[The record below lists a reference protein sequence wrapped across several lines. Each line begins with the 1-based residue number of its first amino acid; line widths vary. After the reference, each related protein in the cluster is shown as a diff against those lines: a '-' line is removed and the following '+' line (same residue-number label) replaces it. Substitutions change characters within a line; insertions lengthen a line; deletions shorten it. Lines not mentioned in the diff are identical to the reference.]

1 MTRSVM
7 REHIF
12 KILFRAEFYDTQEM
26 AQQINYY
33 LEEVPKVTEKEVN
46 EITGK
51 VLNIVD
57 KIPEID
63 EMINSVSKSWPT
75 SRLGK
80 SELTIMRLAV
90 YEIKFDEDIPTNVAI
105 NEAVELAKKYG
116 ADNAPSFNQWC
127 ACTAGRLIS
136 ILGRIM

>member
-12 KILFRAEFYDTQEM
+12 KILFRAEFYDAQEM
-26 AQQINYY
+26 TQQINYY

-80 SELTIMRLAV
+80 IRAYNYAV
-90 YEIKFDEDIPTNVAI
+90 LPIYEIKFDEDIPTNVAI

-116 ADNAPSFNQWC
+116 ADNAPSFINGVLAQL
-127 ACTAGRLIS
+127 AD
-136 ILGRIM
+136 

>member
-12 KILFRAEFYDTQEM
+12 KILFRAEFYDAQEM
-26 AQQINYY
+26 TQQINYY

-116 ADNAPSFNQWC
+116 ADNAPSFINGVLAQLADLLAYW
-127 ACTAGRLIS
+127 GE
-136 ILGRIM
+136 

>member
-12 KILFRAEFYDTQEM
+12 KILFRAEFYDAQEM
-26 AQQINYY
+26 TQQINYY

-63 EMINSVSKSWPT
+63 EMINSVSKNKPSWQIRAYNYA
-75 SRLGK
+75 S
-80 SELTIMRLAV
+80 
-90 YEIKFDEDIPTNVAI
+90 
-105 NEAVELAKKYG
+105 
-116 ADNAPSFNQWC
+116 C
-127 ACTAGRLIS
+127 
-136 ILGRIM
+136 RI

>member
-1 MTRSVM
+1 
-7 REHIF
+7 
-12 KILFRAEFYDTQEM
+12 M

-90 YEIKFDEDIPTNVAI
+90 YEIKFDEDIPPNVAI

-116 ADNAPSFNQWC
+116 ADNAPSFINGVLAQL
-127 ACTAGRLIS
+127 AD
-136 ILGRIM
+136 

>member
-12 KILFRAEFYDTQEM
+12 KILFRAEFYDAQEM
-26 AQQINYY
+26 TQQINYY

-116 ADNAPSFNQWC
+116 ADNAPSFINGVLAQ
-127 ACTAGRLIS
+127 LIS